1 MTPKVIALLP
11 VKSKRTQLS
20 GKHASLPHPV
30 SADMVRYSQKVHCSL
45 HKNPQWILWT
55 GKRRPPLG
63 QKPVQGGVEL
73 NPTTWS
79 HTKTKL
85 LIWGMMI
92 MTASLVKHSWVSSTF
107 FNFSELLRK
116 SIRFERQG
124 LKFPDIVSCSEAY
137 GYRGAMWANYC
148 KTHGDLRLFDPLV

>member
-1 MTPKVIALLP
+1 MTPKIIVLLP

-20 GKHASLPHPV
+20 GKHASLSHPV
-30 SADMVRYSQKVHCSL
+30 SANIVRYSQEVHCSL
-45 HKNPQWILWT
+45 HKNPQWIQWT
-55 GKRRPPLG
+55 GKRRPQLG
-63 QKPVQGGVEL
+63 QKPVQEGVEL